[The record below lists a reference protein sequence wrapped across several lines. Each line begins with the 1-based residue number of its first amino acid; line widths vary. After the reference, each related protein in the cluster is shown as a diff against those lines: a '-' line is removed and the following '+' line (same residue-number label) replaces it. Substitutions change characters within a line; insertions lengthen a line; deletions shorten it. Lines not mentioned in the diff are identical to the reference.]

1 MLGSTNDTDYDKYKT
16 PFFRITIAN
25 ADKSKVY
32 ELPPYLLGLVEKVE
46 IIETKA
52 GCNITSL
59 FHLTFKEGSREP
71 FNKDLN
77 THTSSLYNNAGGE
90 VTNATGM
97 LTDLRFSTGGFSSLI
112 PTEIGLT
119 LPSLPSPSSGTS
131 GISSPAP
138 EKKTAVGDDVAKAT
152 GINYVFQERNKIQV
166 TWGYLEDQKNQRTVR
181 GDIIMIQSDF
191 PEAGHP
197 QVVVTCSGPGSWLDQ
212 IAPVTATYFR
222 DTIATAFS
230 NSGKPIPS
238 FIDLPTKDLI
248 KQLLP
253 GFKLYVSDNLLA
265 EKIEKSKAKLIRAG
279 QSPDDFLRQL
289 AKTNNA
295 MYITYYSPK
304 DGKPSAAFISRT
316 DFLSTPVINNPGLTT
331 YKAPG
336 SLIKSISVKADFNS
350 LSGSG
355 HGGVD
360 NSGQTQIT
368 TAGNSTSSEV
378 LFGDTNLVD
387 ASPTSK
393 ANGIASAKKV
403 NEKVFRNTG
412 ANVSKF
418 EMNPNANDTSYLV
431 GKSKSK
437 AACMGRTIFL
447 EFSALGYTRFTV
459 GAINFGGLGNRYSG
473 FYEVLTVT
481 HTIDSSGYN
490 CRGSA
495 ESAAIS
501 GSTGVKP
508 KGAVEKPA
516 PPPATVQLFESASLK
531 QSLPK
536 DVGSILTVPTIGT
549 TAMDD
554 YLEDILA

>member
-1 MLGSTNDTDYDKYKT
+1 MLGSTNDIDYDKHKT
-16 PFFRITIAN
+16 PFRRITITN

-32 ELPPYLLGLVEKVE
+32 ELPPHLLGLVEKVE
-46 IIETKA
+46 IIESKA

-71 FNKDLN
+71 FDKSLN
-77 THTSSLYNNAGGE
+77 TKTAALYSKTGDI
-90 VTNATGM
+90 TNATGM
-97 LTDLRFSTGGFSSLI
+97 LTDLRFSSGGFSSLI
-112 PTEIGLT
+112 PSAVGLVASALPSALSGLT
-119 LPSLPSPSSGTS
+119 GTS
-131 GISSPAP
+131 SAAP
-138 EKKTAVGDDVAKAT
+138 EKKTVVGDDEAKAT
-152 GINYVFQERNKIQV
+152 GINYVFQERNKVQV

-191 PEAGHP
+191 PDAGHP

-222 DTIATAFS
+222 DTVTTAFS
-230 NSGKPIPS
+230 NSGKPIQT
-238 FIDLPTKDLI
+238 FTDLSTSDLI
-248 KQLLP
+248 KKLLP
-253 GFKLYVSDNLLA
+253 GFELYVSDNLLST
-265 EKIEKSKAKLIRAG
+265 KLSKNGTKLIRAG
-279 QSPDDFLRQL
+279 QSPDRFLREL

-304 DGKPSAAFISRT
+304 TGKPSAAFISRT
-316 DFLSTPVINNPGLTT
+316 DFLSTPVINNASLTT

-355 HGGVD
+355 NGGVD

-368 TAGNSTSSEV
+368 TAGNSTNSEV
-378 LFGDTNLVD
+378 LFGSSSLVD
-387 ASPTSK
+387 TSPISK
-393 ANGIASAKKV
+393 ANGIAEAKKI
-403 NEKVFRNTG
+403 NDSVFNNDG
-412 ANVSKF
+412 SNVSKF
-418 EMNPNANDTSYLV
+418 EMNPNANDTSYLI

-459 GAINFGGLGNRYSG
+459 GAINFGGIGNRYSG
-473 FYEVLTVT
+473 VYEVLTVT
-481 HTIDSSGYN
+481 HTIDASGYN

-495 ESAAIS
+495 ESASIS

-508 KGAVEKPA
+508 KGAVELPA
-516 PPPATVQLFESASLK
+516 PAPVSVPLFKSASLK
-531 QSLPK
+531 QALPEA
-536 DVGSILTVPTIGT
+536 VGSFLTASTTGS

-554 YLEDILA
+554 YLEDILT